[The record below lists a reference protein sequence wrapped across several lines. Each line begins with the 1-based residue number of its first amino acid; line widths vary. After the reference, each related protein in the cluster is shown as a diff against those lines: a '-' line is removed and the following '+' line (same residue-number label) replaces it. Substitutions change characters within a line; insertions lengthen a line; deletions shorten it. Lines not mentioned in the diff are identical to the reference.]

1 MDGFKRIV
9 VVVAALGL
17 SAFGVAAQEENVST
31 RDAYFRAVARYFE
44 VPRDEIDILGQWR
57 LPPDEIPVALF
68 VARWG
73 GVSPDALVALRRS
86 GQAWSD
92 LAARY
97 RVEPG
102 TFHVPI
108 PDGAP
113 AHRLE
118 DAYRQFRQLPAEEWA
133 RVRLT
138 DADVV
143 SLVNVRLLAQTLGMA
158 PARIL
163 AEAEASESFVDL
175 YGRLLRTSS

>member
-1 MDGFKRIV
+1 M
-9 VVVAALGL
+9 VAALGL
-17 SAFGVAAQEENVST
+17 SASGVAGQEQDAST

-108 PDGAP
+108 PEGTP
-113 AHRLE
+113 THRLD
-118 DAYRQFRQLPAEEWA
+118 DAYRQFRELPAEEWS
-133 RVRLT
+133 RVQLT

-143 SLVNVRLLAQTLGMA
+143 SLVNVRLLAETLDMP
-158 PARIL
+158 PARVL
-163 AEAEASESFVDL
+163 AEARASESFVAL
-175 YGRLLRTSS
+175 YGRLLRISSF